1 MGRAEK
7 LAAPPAAGAA
17 AVVVAETGPVP
28 SDIIGA
34 EKALGQSFDTEF
46 HCEMIGL
53 WNTVLPLI
61 GA

>member
-17 AVVVAETGPVP
+17 AVVAETGPVP
-28 SDIIGA
+28 LDIIGA
-34 EKALGQSFDTEF
+34 EKGLGQSLDTEF
-46 HCEMIGL
+46 HCEMIRL